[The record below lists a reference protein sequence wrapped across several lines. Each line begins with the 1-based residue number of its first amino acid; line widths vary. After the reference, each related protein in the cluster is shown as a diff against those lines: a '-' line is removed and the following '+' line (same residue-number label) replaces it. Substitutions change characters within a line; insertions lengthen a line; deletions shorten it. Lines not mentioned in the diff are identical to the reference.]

1 MRNNCTIGKLS
12 ERNKAGDEEAIHRR
26 NRSCM
31 SGVGVAQPWSE
42 LYVQSRTWTVPLHQS
57 APPLMHHLIAHP
69 HPHHLNFGVPH
80 LNRVLFTHLASSPC
94 RVHQNQAPKALFSFL
109 AWSAPSLVRRPIVHP
124 HLLGILAL
132 LSNYMHTFKFPF
144 SIFTYYFK
152 PMFYYIFLPKI
163 YLEMLH

>member
-57 APPLMHHLIAHP
+57 APPPHAPPDCTPTPPSPQLWCTSSQQGPLHP
-69 HPHHLNFGVPH
+69 
-80 LNRVLFTHLASSPC
+80 SSILPMSC
-94 RVHQNQAPKALFSFL
+94 SPKPSPRGLVSILFSFL
-109 AWSAPSLVRRPIVHP
+109 GNSP
-124 HLLGILAL
+124 
-132 LSNYMHTFKFPF
+132 
-144 SIFTYYFK
+144 YFE
-152 PMFYYIFLPKI
+152 FFNNL
-163 YLEMLH
+163 

>member
-1 MRNNCTIGKLS
+1 VRNDCTVGKLS
-12 ERNKAGDEEAIHRR
+12 ERNEAGDEEAIHRR

-94 RVHQNQAPKALFSFL
+94 RVHQNQAPEAWFLFYFHFW
-109 AWSAPSLVRRPIVHP
+109 AIAPI
-124 HLLGILAL
+124 
-132 LSNYMHTFKFPF
+132 SNF
-144 SIFTYYFK
+144 SIICRL
-152 PMFYYIFLPKI
+152 IFLVI
-163 YLEMLH
+163 LVHLHMYICY